1 MQIACGHAGR
11 GVSALALNRPL
22 TYGIMRLIASRR
34 HMLQTRNGLYWRMV
48 ARGGAV
54 SAKNGRCDF
63 LLVIILVIASHCINI
78 ITHAAQGVPKSISSS
93 SSSSRIA
100 GEGRRVVTP
109 PCPRSTARLQ
119 SSAVGRRV
127 ESFRS
132 WLSHLFRGRPGGR
145 RHVWSGGRLSDTLM
159 WS

>member
-22 TYGIMRLIASRR
+22 TYGIMRLIASRP

-78 ITHAAQGVPKSISSS
+78 ITHAAQGVPKSI
-93 SSSSRIA
+93 
-100 GEGRRVVTP
+100 
-109 PCPRSTARLQ
+109 
-119 SSAVGRRV
+119 
-127 ESFRS
+127 
-132 WLSHLFRGRPGGR
+132 
-145 RHVWSGGRLSDTLM
+145 
-159 WS
+159 